1 MTNYILVLIRL
12 VCLLTVLNGYGQE
25 NKWLTGTWNG
35 VYFGEKSKLTKTFDT
50 RLQITKVNGSSFEG
64 IVQCILPSDTSVR
77 LHTRIT
83 GRIYDHHIMTKL
95 KEVLY
100 FKDPP
105 GRYTWA
111 KHCNL
116 CDSMKYTFEKAGDSV
131 VLQGARRCDTLCNIV
146 ARYSKNIG
154 SLVYKAAFLYEPDL
168 SPRKLNAKTVGTP
181 ASTANTANAS
191 GTATTK
197 AIATPAN
204 ATNTANTTHATN
216 AGGDLTK
223 AVGTPAG
230 TPNIAHTTNTVNTPN
245 TSSTAKTANGANTGG
260 ATTKIIATSANAT
273 NTANTTNATNAG
285 DALTKT
291 AGAPANT
298 PNTGNVSG
306 TSNTSSTA
314 NTANAASA
322 GGATAN
328 TATTGNG
335 FNFVKPVYRDS
346 MLGREVFAGRTVSTP
361 NRYVI
366 NADSVEIRFM
376 DNGIIDGD
384 TISVFYNGQL
394 IVPKLSLK
402 EKPYIIK
409 LPLHPD
415 YPNRLVIHAESLGE
429 YPPNTALVRI
439 IYGKKEESF
448 LLSSS
453 MSKSGSIE
461 LMNNAGSTAS
471 TP

>member
-1 MTNYILVLIRL
+1 MTKYILVLIRL

-25 NKWLTGTWNG
+25 NKWLTGTWRG

-50 RLQITKVNGSSFEG
+50 RLQISKVNGSSFEG

-83 GRIYDHHIMTKL
+83 GRIYAHHIMTKL
-95 KEVLY
+95 KEVVY

-116 CDSMKYTFEKAGDSV
+116 CDSMKYTFGKVGDSV
-131 VLQGARRCDTLCNIV
+131 VLQGERRCDTLCNIV
-146 ARYSKNIG
+146 ARYSKDIG
-154 SLVYKAAFLYEPDL
+154 SLVYKAAFLYDPDL
-168 SPRKLNAKTVGTP
+168 SPRKLIAKTVETP
-181 ASTANTANAS
+181 ANTANTSA
-191 GTATTK
+191 
-197 AIATPAN
+197 
-204 ATNTANTTHATN
+204 
-216 AGGDLTK
+216 AGG
-223 AVGTPAG
+223 V
-230 TPNIAHTTNTVNTPN
+230 
-245 TSSTAKTANGANTGG
+245 TAKTATVN
-260 ATTKIIATSANAT
+260 
-273 NTANTTNATNAG
+273 
-285 DALTKT
+285 
-291 AGAPANT
+291 
-298 PNTGNVSG
+298 
-306 TSNTSSTA
+306 
-314 NTANAASA
+314 
-322 GGATAN
+322 
-328 TATTGNG
+328 NG
-335 FNFVKPVYRDS
+335 FNFVKPVYKDS
-346 MLGREVFAGRTVSTP
+346 MMGREFFAGRMVNTP

-394 IVPKLSLK
+394 LVPKLSLK
-402 EKPYIIK
+402 EKPYIVK
-409 LPLHPD
+409 LPLFPD

-439 IYGKKEESF
+439 IYGKKEQSF

-461 LMNNAGSTAS
+461 LMNNTGSTAF

>member
-1 MTNYILVLIRL
+1 MTKFILVLICL

-25 NKWLTGTWNG
+25 NKWLTGTWSG

-64 IVQCILPSDTSVR
+64 IVQCILPSDTTVR

-83 GRIYDHHIMTKL
+83 GRVYDHHIMTKL

-116 CDSMKYTFEKAGDSV
+116 CDSMRYTFEKTGDSV
-131 VLQGARRCDTLCNIV
+131 VLQGERKCDTLCNIV

-168 SPRKLNAKTVGTP
+168 TPRNVKAKTVEAGAKTTGSP
-181 ASTANTANAS
+181 NTTGKLTGN
-191 GTATTK
+191 TLATTK
-197 AIATPAN
+197 TVGANTNTRSATNIISASSN
-204 ATNTANTTHATN
+204 TTATNTLNTTGAS
-216 AGGDLTK
+216 TK
-223 AVGTPAG
+223 TPGVAS
-230 TPNIAHTTNTVNTPN
+230 N
-245 TSSTAKTANGANTGG
+245 TS
-260 ATTKIIATSANAT
+260 ATH
-273 NTANTTNATNAG
+273 
-285 DALTKT
+285 
-291 AGAPANT
+291 PANK
-298 PNTGNVSG
+298 TGADSNAPGS
-306 TSNTSSTA
+306 TSNTSA
-314 NTANAASA
+314 N
-322 GGATAN
+322 N
-328 TATTGNG
+328 TATAGNTAKNASVSNG

-346 MLGREVFAGRTVSTP
+346 MVGRDYFAGRTVNTP

-376 DNGIIDGD
+376 DNGIVDGD
-384 TISVFYNGQL
+384 TISVFFNGQL

-402 EKPYIIK
+402 EKPYIVK
-409 LPLHPD
+409 LPLYPD

-429 YPPNTALVRI
+429 FPPNTALVRI

-461 LMNNAGSTAS
+461 LMNNTGSTAS

>member
-1 MTNYILVLIRL
+1 MTKYILVLNCL
-12 VCLLTVLNGYGQE
+12 VCLFIALNGYGQE
-25 NKWLTGTWNG
+25 NKWLTGTWSG

-64 IVQCILPSDTSVR
+64 IVQCILPSDTTVR

-83 GRIYDHHIMTKL
+83 GRIYAHHIMTKL
-95 KEVLY
+95 KEVVY

-116 CDSMKYTFEKAGDSV
+116 CDSMKYTYEKAGDSV
-131 VLQGARRCDTLCNIV
+131 VLQGERRCDTLCNIV

-168 SPRKLNAKTVGTP
+168 KPRNLNAKTVGMP
-181 ASTANTANAS
+181 ASTANTSKTA
-191 GTATTK
+191 GTATT
-197 AIATPAN
+197 
-204 ATNTANTTHATN
+204 
-216 AGGDLTK
+216 
-223 AVGTPAG
+223 
-230 TPNIAHTTNTVNTPN
+230 
-245 TSSTAKTANGANTGG
+245 
-260 ATTKIIATSANAT
+260 
-273 NTANTTNATNAG
+273 
-285 DALTKT
+285 
-291 AGAPANT
+291 
-298 PNTGNVSG
+298 
-306 TSNTSSTA
+306 
-314 NTANAASA
+314 

-328 TATTGNG
+328 TAGVGNG
-335 FNFVKPVYRDS
+335 FTFVKPVYSDS
-346 MLGREVFAGRTVSTP
+346 MVGREFFAGRTVNTP

-402 EKPYIIK
+402 EKPHIVK
-409 LPLHPD
+409 LPLYPD

-429 YPPNTALVRI
+429 FPPNTALVRI

>member
-1 MTNYILVLIRL
+1 MFERMTPTLLSGFVFYQRITHWLSPSIFSFLPGCFLALNCLTFPVIKASAPDPHPLSYSLYRTVVANCTTVPKMTKYILVLIRL
-12 VCLLTVLNGYGQE
+12 VCLLTVFNGYGQE
-25 NKWLTGTWNG
+25 NKWLTGTWSG

-50 RLQITKVNGSSFEG
+50 RLQITNVNGSSFEG
-64 IVQCILPSDTSVR
+64 IVQCILPGDTTVR

-83 GRIYDHHIMTKL
+83 GRIYAHHIMTKL
-95 KEVLY
+95 KEVVY

-131 VLQGARRCDTLCNIV
+131 VLQGERRCDTLCNIV

-168 SPRKLNAKTVGTP
+168 TPRNLNAKTVGIP
-181 ASTANTANAS
+181 ANTANTS
-191 GTATTK
+191 KTAGK
-197 AIATPAN
+197 A
-204 ATNTANTTHATN
+204 N
-216 AGGDLTK
+216 AGG
-223 AVGTPAG
+223 V
-230 TPNIAHTTNTVNTPN
+230 
-245 TSSTAKTANGANTGG
+245 TAKTAG
-260 ATTKIIATSANAT
+260 
-273 NTANTTNATNAG
+273 
-285 DALTKT
+285 
-291 AGAPANT
+291 
-298 PNTGNVSG
+298 VS
-306 TSNTSSTA
+306 
-314 NTANAASA
+314 
-322 GGATAN
+322 
-328 TATTGNG
+328 NG
-335 FNFVKPVYRDS
+335 FTFVKPVYRDS
-346 MLGREVFAGRTVSTP
+346 MVGREFFAGRTVNTP

-394 IVPKLSLK
+394 IVPGLSLK
-402 EKPYIIK
+402 EKPYIVK
-409 LPLHPD
+409 LPLYPD

-429 YPPNTALVRI
+429 FPPNTALVRI

-461 LMNNAGSTAS
+461 LMNNTRSTAF